1 MRDMSHRSLVKNC
14 RGECLATARNP
25 SVVLIL
31 LSVSLLYCGGS
42 EQDVRAEAGEP
53 TKARAVLRGR
63 TIEIRPEGASFEIP
77 QDWLDWQAE
86 FHNNIHLSPAEL
98 ANVRI
103 ADSEWDTEY
112 AEIVNA
118 LLPFGS
124 CRAHL
129 GGEGWGKS
137 AVSYG
142 DVQMRVYI
150 VEMNPQQII
159 ERMAKEGPSQA
170 FRYSK
175 KVSLSR
181 SDFKKWQRVTLSYD
195 LWYSDYGG
203 TANVD
208 VFSRVFGTQ
217 TVALVFMYADSLRE
231 PRKRVAKIVKSFQWK
246 P

>member
-1 MRDMSHRSLVKNC
+1 M
-14 RGECLATARNP
+14 RNP
-25 SVVLIL
+25 ESVISTMPRDRDLDRLVLRRFLMCL
-31 LSVSLLYCGGS
+31 LLGGLLHIHADLGFA
-42 EQDVRAEAGEP
+42 AEPAQ
-53 TKARAVLRGR
+53 AHAVLRAR
-63 TIEIRPEGASFEIP
+63 TIQLKPAGGSFQIP
-77 QDWLDWQAE
+77 QQWLDWQAKYRD
-86 FHNNIHLSPAEL
+86 NIHLSPAEL
-98 ANVRI
+98 TSVHV
-103 ADSEWDTEY
+103 ADDEWDKEY

-124 CRAHL
+124 CVAHA

-142 DVQMRVYI
+142 DVQMRAYI
-150 VEMNPQQII
+150 VEMNPQQIM

-170 FRYSK
+170 FQYSK

-181 SDFKKWQRVTLSYD
+181 SEFKNWQRVTLSYD

-217 TVALVFMYADSLRE
+217 TVALVFMYADSLRD
-231 PRKRVAKIVKSFQWK
+231 PRGQVAKIVKSFQWK